1 MAKVRSCQ
9 CPSKGAISAQQ
20 QCVTGLPTESQGMEL
35 LMQPKTVLLLGFVV
49 LMGLNNAHA
58 DIGPKPT
65 VNFSIVANSEALVT
79 DGILLVC
86 ERNNCSD
93 AKPLSVIGPQ
103 RFGCGDRSC
112 WGLAYGFSPYLQL
125 RLTLSDGRSL
135 TSQAFKKEAFEA
147 FFVATITGNVLE
159 VLEIS
164 EPVSQPIAP
173 SQ

>member
-1 MAKVRSCQ
+1 M
-9 CPSKGAISAQQ
+9 G
-20 QCVTGLPTESQGMEL
+20 L
-35 LMQPKTVLLLGFVV
+35 LMQPKGQTVLLLTFVV
-49 LMGLNNAHA
+49 FMDLNIAHA

-65 VNFSIVANSEALVT
+65 VEFSIVANSEALVT

-86 ERNNCSD
+86 EKANCSD
-93 AKPLSVIGPQ
+93 AKPPSEIGPQ

-112 WGLAYGFSPYLQL
+112 FGLAYGFSPYLQL

-147 FFVATITGNVLE
+147 YFVATITGNVLE
-159 VLEIS
+159 VLETS
-164 EPVSQPIAP
+164 EPARQQIEP